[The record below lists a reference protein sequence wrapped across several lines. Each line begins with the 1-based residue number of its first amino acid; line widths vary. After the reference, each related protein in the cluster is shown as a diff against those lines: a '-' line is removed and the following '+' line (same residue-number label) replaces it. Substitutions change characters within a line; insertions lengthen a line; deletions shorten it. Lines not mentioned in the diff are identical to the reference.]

1 MIGSLRA
8 RILKLEAARPSPVRR
23 FIIVAGL
30 EADVDRMAVAILPGE
45 VTVILTGV
53 PHAELRPPTIWELA
67 TDGHW
72 FLADPQDHGRA
83 STTEAA

>member
-30 EADVDRMAVAILPGE
+30 EAEVDRMAVAILPGE

-67 TDGHW
+67 PDGRW
-72 FLADPQDHGRA
+72 LLAEQAHGRA

>member
-30 EADVDRMAVAILPGE
+30 EAEVDRMAVAILPGE

-53 PHAELRPPTIWELA
+53 PHAELRPPTVWEM
-67 TDGHW
+67 
-72 FLADPQDHGRA
+72 LADGRWLAADLLDLAA
-83 STTEAA
+83 STSPA

>member
-30 EADVDRMAVAILPGE
+30 EAEVDRMAVAILPGE

-67 TDGHW
+67 PDGRW
-72 FLADPQDHGRA
+72 LLAEQAHGPA